1 MKEAKNGRDS
11 RSSIIRVVC
20 SYLPSQMQV
29 DLVECH
35 KAKLKPGALDIAGSE
50 IGRRGIS
57 AHIHC
62 SSKLPTYIAHPTLI
76 NLKSK
81 VIDTI
86 GK

>member
-1 MKEAKNGRDS
+1 
-11 RSSIIRVVC
+11 
-20 SYLPSQMQV
+20 MQV
-29 DLVECH
+29 DLGECH
-35 KAKLKPGALDIAGSE
+35 KSKLKPGALDIAGSE

-86 GK
+86 GKWIALYKTNVLQDKDKQVFRHIY

>member
-1 MKEAKNGRDS
+1 
-11 RSSIIRVVC
+11 
-20 SYLPSQMQV
+20 MQV
-29 DLVECH
+29 DLGECH
-35 KAKLKPGALDIAGSE
+35 KSKLKPGALDIAGSE

-86 GK
+86 GKWIALYKTNVLQDKDKQVFRHIYEW